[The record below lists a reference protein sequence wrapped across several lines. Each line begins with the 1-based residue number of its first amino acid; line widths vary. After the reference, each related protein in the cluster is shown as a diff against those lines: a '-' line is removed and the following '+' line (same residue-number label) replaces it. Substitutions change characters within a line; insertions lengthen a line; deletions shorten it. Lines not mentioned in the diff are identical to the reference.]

1 MIYHNR
7 ATRREYD
14 ETEDKYDLNGY
25 DAEVKRTVKA
35 LRPHAD
41 RFDFIAVRG
50 VSGII
55 MGAPIS
61 LLLKKELVVV
71 RKDEDCHQYTG
82 NVVNAIVIPG
92 KRGLFVDD
100 CEASGETRMATEEAV
115 TDRGGDTVGKYL
127 YDGSMEAP
135 KFYGDPDPYEREFD
149 EA

>member
-7 ATRREYD
+7 QGDSYGE
-14 ETEDKYDLNGY
+14 ETENKYDLNGY
-25 DAEVKRTVKA
+25 DAEVRRTVAA

-71 RKDEDCHQYTG
+71 RKGEDCHQYSG
-82 NVVNAIVIPG
+82 SVVNAVVIPG

-100 CEASGETRMATEEAV
+100 CEASGDTRMATEEAV
-115 TDRGGDTVGKYL
+115 EERGGETVGKFL
-127 YDGSMEAP
+127 YDGSMVNP
-135 KFYGDPDPYEREFD
+135 QFYGESEF
-149 EA
+149 A